1 MYRDKNGTKG
11 NIMGRKHNNNSPDAG
26 NDLSGINTG
35 EGYNRAPSS
44 TLNPRNSQYISEL
57 RGFSE
62 NTGTKPGQNDDNLFS
77 LQSGLYESL
86 QEFCKEKKIMYIV
99 PRPYVDFRPPKL
111 NDTGKCWYVFYS
123 VKNPETG
130 KFKRFRKKVNQGTIK
145 ERRAAAREIMA
156 SLSQQLLLGW
166 SPFASGPNQ
175 KGVTPAFEVFSIFEK
190 VKEKEM
196 EKQSIASYKSFI
208 RAFKRFLEGAGFSER
223 TLITS
228 IDRDVARGFMD
239 YLEADGKISPA
250 TYNNYLSFMVT
261 FFGWIQKRGYI
272 RENVF
277 DGFERK
283 PKKLTKKKRR
293 AMNDE
298 EVQSLFSFL
307 ANENLEYLAICILCY
322 CCFIRPKEISLL
334 KCRDIDLERQT
345 VHVSE
350 EIAKNDNESYRTI
363 PTAAMPLFRRLDLSH
378 PEWFLFGGHVG
389 NSRDFTPG
397 RTPTSNKKIW
407 HFWDKVVE
415 PKCNFGDGV
424 SFYSLKDTG
433 ITKTLSEGVSLNYVQ
448 QQADHSSPSIT
459 GIYVGKT
466 AEAIEVLKGID
477 ILPDSLGIDGR
488 ACDE

>member
-1 MYRDKNGTKG
+1 MCSRDKNGTK
-11 NIMGRKHNNNSPDAG
+11 ISPKPKIDDKKCPPAG
-26 NDLSGINTG
+26 KDLSGINVAG
-35 EGYNRAPSS
+35 GYNRAPSS
-44 TLNPRNSQYISEL
+44 TLNPRNSQNNNEL
-57 RGFSE
+57 RGFLE
-62 NTGTKPGQNDDNLFS
+62 NTGTKPGQDDDNLFS

-111 NDTGKCWYVFYS
+111 NDTGKCWYVFFS

-130 KFKRFRKKVNQGTIK
+130 KFKRFRKKVNHGTVK
-145 ERRAAAREIMA
+145 ERRAAARELIA
-156 SLSQQLLLGW
+156 SLSQQLQLGW
-166 SPFASGPNQ
+166 NPLVSGSTQ
-175 KGVTPAFEVFSIFEK
+175 KGATPAYEVFDLYER

-208 RAFKRFLEGAGFSER
+208 RTFRRFLEGAGFSER

-277 DGFERK
+277 EGFERK

-293 AMNDE
+293 AMEDW
-298 EVQSLFSFL
+298 EVGVLFSFL
-307 ANENLEYLAICILCY
+307 AKENLEYLAICVLCY

-334 KCRDIDLERQT
+334 RCQDIDLEKQT

-350 EIAKNDNESYRTI
+350 EIAKNDNESFRTI
-363 PTAAMPLFRRLDLSH
+363 PTAAMPLFRRLNLSH
-378 PEWFLFGGHVG
+378 PEWFLFGGHLG

-397 RTPTSNKKIW
+397 RTPTTNKKIW

-433 ITKTLSEGVSLNYVQ
+433 ITRTLSKGVSLNYVQ

-477 ILPDSLGIDGR
+477 ILPGAVEIV
-488 ACDE
+488 